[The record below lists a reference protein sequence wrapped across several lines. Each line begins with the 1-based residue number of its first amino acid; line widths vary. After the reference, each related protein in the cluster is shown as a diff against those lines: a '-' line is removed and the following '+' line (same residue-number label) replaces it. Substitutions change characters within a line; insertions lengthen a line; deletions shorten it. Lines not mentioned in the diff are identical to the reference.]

1 MKKKFKNKK
10 VLIVVT
16 ETQFKK
22 LSNTIIE
29 ENKSNFNIES

>member
-1 MKKKFKNKK
+1 MEKKLRNKK

-22 LSNTIIE
+22 LSSTILE
-29 ENKSNFNIES
+29 EEKSNFNLES

>member
-29 ENKSNFNIES
+29 EKKIKF